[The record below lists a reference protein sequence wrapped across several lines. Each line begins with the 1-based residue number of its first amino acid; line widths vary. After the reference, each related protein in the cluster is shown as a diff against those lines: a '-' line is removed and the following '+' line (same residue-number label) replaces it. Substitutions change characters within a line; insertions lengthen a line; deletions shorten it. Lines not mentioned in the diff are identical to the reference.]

1 MSGEQLM
8 CCLVGVGGVAGQ
20 QADADGWGVSAEGD
34 AGVGAE
40 FAGGGRGP
48 AQVALHKGV
57 DKLHG

>member
-1 MSGEQLM
+1 MVGEEFLGGE
-8 CCLVGVGGVAGQ
+8 VGVGGVAGQ
-20 QADADGWGVSAEGD
+20 QADADGWGVGAEGD